1 MTAGYAHVL
10 YRRGGADNHAI
21 PAIWVWKPVGINDLI
36 LLFVMGTLG
45 AMAHNCFIRAY
56 AQGEASVIAPVDYT
70 RLIMAAIAGYLLF
83 SNVPDAYTIVGAAI
97 IIGSSF
103 YLIRREAQLRG
114 AQN

>member
-1 MTAGYAHVL
+1 
-10 YRRGGADNHAI
+10 
-21 PAIWVWKPVGINDLI
+21 
-36 LLFVMGTLG
+36 MGTLG
-45 AMAHNCFIRAY
+45 AMAHNCLSAPMHKAR
-56 AQGEASVIAPVDYT
+56 ASVIAPVDYT